1 MRLHQVMG
9 TAAGAALLLVA
20 APSASALSRQAPSAA
35 PVGPA
40 GPAGLSET
48 VTVDPTARLAADG
61 TVTLSGTYRCTGGT
75 GPVFISSSL
84 SQDRPSLSQDSSSL
98 SPGGSNVRKGIGSTT
113 AVCDGAEHRWVNT
126 ERTDPGRFE
135 PGAAK
140 VEATLMELRS
150 TGLPLPMFHAAKEQD
165 VTLVG

>member
-9 TAAGAALLLVA
+9 TAAGAALLLAA
-20 APSASALSRQAPSAA
+20 APSAGALSQQAASAE
-35 PVGPA
+35 PV
-40 GPAGLSET
+40 GLSET

-61 TVTLSGTYRCTGGT
+61 TVTLSGTYRCKGST
-75 GPVFISSSL
+75 GPVLVSSSL
-84 SQDRPSLSQDSSSL
+84 SQDKPSLGQDSSSL
-98 SPGGSNVRKGIGSTT
+98 SLGRSNVRKGIGSTT
-113 AVCDGAEHRWVNT
+113 AVCDGAEHRWTNT
-126 ERTDPGRFE
+126 EPTDPGRFE

-150 TGLPLPMFHAAKEQD
+150 SGLPLPMFHAVKEQN